1 MSSNQG
7 NTPYR
12 DLLTASIYWIILGI
26 FLYSYFQT
34 RNPLS
39 LSVATDRVVDAL
51 SISFIFLVNRIA
63 RKPSDEYHSYGFH
76 RVEVILN
83 TTVILL
89 FVAMAIYSALMTTQ
103 LLLTN
108 AIRSPASTVVSSIVA
123 VPLLLLAAFTMQRDK
138 KSNFRVMF
146 IHTLQDLEI
155 ILVTLVF
162 SLASEYFIGPSLS
175 YIGSYAVILIILYGN
190 RNMFRRNF
198 NMLMEGSQ
206 VSVREVEDRIK
217 KEFPN
222 AHHLHI
228 WDICQHQ
235 RVATLHLSVLP
246 CTKIGELDKTN
257 AAIKSLLSKYGVN
270 HVTIQF
276 ESADPTKS

>member
-63 RKPSDEYHSYGFH
+63 RKPADEYHSFGFH
-76 RVEVILN
+76 RVEAILN
-83 TTVILL
+83 VTVILL
-89 FVAMAIYSALMTTQ
+89 FLAMAIYSALMTTQ

-108 AIRSPASTVVSSIVA
+108 AIRSPDSTVVSSIVA
-123 VPLLLLAAFTMQRDK
+123 VPLILLAAFTMERDT

>member
-63 RKPSDEYHSYGFH
+63 RKPGDEYHSYGFH
-76 RVEVILN
+76 RAEVILN

>member
-12 DLLTASIYWIILGI
+12 DLLTASIYWIILVI

-63 RKPSDEYHSYGFH
+63 RKPADEYHSFGFH

-83 TTVILL
+83 ATVILL

-123 VPLLLLAAFTMQRDK
+123 VPLILLAAFTMERDT

-146 IHTLQDLEI
+146 IHNLQDLEV

-162 SLASEYFIGPSLS
+162 SLASVYFIGPSLS

>member
-63 RKPSDEYHSYGFH
+63 RKPGDEYHSYGFH
-76 RVEVILN
+76 RAEVILN

-276 ESADPTKS
+276 ESTGSVEC